1 MNGTP
6 HMSRSQDASDAELM
20 RRVASGSES
29 ALGAL
34 YGRFARPVFVLA
46 AQALDRAAAEDIV
59 QDVFLAVWRKAN
71 GFDPDRGTVRA
82 WLLQIAHH
90 RVLNE
95 LRRRSRQPE
104 LEPDAD
110 GRLLGEIAARDPGP
124 AERIFAKCR
133 RDVLASA
140 LDELSDA
147 QREALG
153 LAYFDDLTHE
163 QVARRLDLPLGTAK
177 TRIRTGLQKLR
188 TTLVLRVATFAAL
201 GLLLALGIR
210 SRRMETVL
218 ARQDRALSM
227 VTASDSVTLRLGPAA
242 PGVPEATH
250 ARYRGRSGSET
261 VVVTFSSFPPLATS
275 ETYQVWVR
283 HGPVWTSIG
292 TVRADAAGSARLIAE
307 AAALAALP
315 EAVMVTIEPAAGS
328 AAPGQRVVVAWT
340 P

>member
-1 MNGTP
+1 MG
-6 HMSRSQDASDAELM
+6 RSQDPSDAELM
-20 RRVASGSES
+20 GRVAGGSES

-59 QDVFLAVWRKAN
+59 QDVFLAVWRKADR
-71 GFDPDRGTVRA
+71 FDPDRGTVRA

-104 LEPDAD
+104 LEQDAD

-124 AERIFAKCR
+124 AERTFAKHR
-133 RDVLASA
+133 RDLLASA
-140 LDELSDA
+140 LDELPDT

-163 QVARRLDLPLGTAK
+163 QVATRLDLPLGTAK

-188 TTLVLRVATFAAL
+188 TTLALRVATFAAL

-210 SRRMETVL
+210 SHRMETTL

-227 VTASDSVTLRLGPAA
+227 LTASDSVNLRLGPAA
-242 PGVPEATH
+242 PGIPEATH
-250 ARYRGRSGSET
+250 ARYRGRAGSET
-261 VVVTFSSFPPLATS
+261 AVVTLSSFPPLATD

-283 HGPVWTSIG
+283 HGSVWTSIG

-307 AAALAALP
+307 APVLAALP
-315 EAVMVTIEPAAGS
+315 EAVVVTIESAAGS
-328 AAPGQRVVVAWT
+328 AAPSHRLVVSWA